1 MQLGVYAFAM
11 TVITV
16 QQDNPCGAVLNGD
29 ASSRK
34 ACVAVE
40 VAKLGDR
47 SISMAAVQRLSG
59 LAPES
64 IPPLR
69 TALKTG
75 ETAIVRANAADALG
89 RIGPKPP
96 EIGEAVPDLIAALKD
111 EDVLVRRQAAG
122 ALSRLGSRAKSA
134 LPALESALQDTDL
147 GVRQLATFG
156 IERINE
162 SIKRESK

>member
-1 MQLGVYAFAM
+1 MQLVVYAFAI
-11 TVITV
+11 TLITV
-16 QQDNPCGAVLNGD
+16 QPDEPCAAVMNGE

-64 IPPLR
+64 IQPLR

-96 EIGEAVPDLIAALKD
+96 EIGEAVPDLIAVLTD
-111 EDVLVRRQAAG
+111 EDVIVRRQAAG
-122 ALSRLGSRAKSA
+122 ALGRL
-134 LPALESALQDTDL
+134 
-147 GVRQLATFG
+147 
-156 IERINE
+156 
-162 SIKRESK
+162 